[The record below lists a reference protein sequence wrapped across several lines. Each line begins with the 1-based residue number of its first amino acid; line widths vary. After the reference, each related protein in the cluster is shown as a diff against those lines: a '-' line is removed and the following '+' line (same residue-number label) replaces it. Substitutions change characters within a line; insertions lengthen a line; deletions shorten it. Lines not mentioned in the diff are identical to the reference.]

1 MTVFLYFVNKSDI
14 DEILKRGADRTQ
26 QELGEIDEMMKN

>member
-14 DEILKRGADRTQ
+14 DEILKRGADRT
-26 QELGEIDEMMKN
+26 